1 MALVA
6 EYQEEVVN
14 SGEQNSLPRHV
25 EEGREHVND
34 KEKSEYKCITSVF
47 RLYVLNV
54 FFNGF

>member
-6 EYQEEVVN
+6 EYREEGVKP
-14 SGEQNSLPRHV
+14 GEKNTLPRYV
-25 EEGREHVND
+25 EEGREYVND
-34 KEKSEYKCITSVF
+34 KEKSEYKCITYAF